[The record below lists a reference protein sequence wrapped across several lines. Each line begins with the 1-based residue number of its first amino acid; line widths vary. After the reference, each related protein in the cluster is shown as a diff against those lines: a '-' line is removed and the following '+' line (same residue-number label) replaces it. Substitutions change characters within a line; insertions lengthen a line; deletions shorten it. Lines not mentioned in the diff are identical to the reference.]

1 MATKWKVLS
10 TGKEK
15 NSDCITEVLYECKI
29 STKLGYAKKLGHIEF
44 SIEEEV
50 DPNYIPFEDLTE
62 KVVLGW
68 VKDNLGKEGVKAIEE
83 KVKQKYDKKIAYTEV
98 EQGVPWK

>member
-1 MATKWKVLS
+1 MAIKWKVLS
-10 TGKEK
+10 TGKKE
-15 NSDCITEVLYECKI
+15 NLDCITEALYECKV
-29 STKLGYAKKLGHIEF
+29 STKLGYAKKLGHIKF

-50 DPNYIPFEDLTE
+50 DPKYILFENLTE

-68 VKDNLGKEGVKAIEE
+68 IKESLGKEKVKAIEE
-83 KVKQKYDKKIAYTEV
+83 KVKQKYDKKIAYVKV